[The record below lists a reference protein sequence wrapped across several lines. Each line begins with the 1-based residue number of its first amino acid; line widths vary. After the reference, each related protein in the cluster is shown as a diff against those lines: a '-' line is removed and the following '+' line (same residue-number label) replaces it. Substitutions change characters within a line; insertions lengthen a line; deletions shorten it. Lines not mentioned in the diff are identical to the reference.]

1 MKISDGIIDV
11 RVEDKELDL
20 FEGQYPLKNG
30 VTYNSY
36 VIMDEKIAVMDTV
49 DKRAS
54 DKWLENVEKVLN
66 GKEPDYLIIS
76 HMEPDHSFN
85 IKTLAEKYPNMKLVS
100 NTKVFAFI
108 PQFFEIEN
116 LEDRQVVV
124 KENDTLDLGSRKL
137 RFIIAP
143 MVHWPEVMMEYEET
157 EKILFSAD
165 AFGTFG
171 TISNEELSCEES
183 WLDEARRY
191 YINIVG
197 KYGVQVQA
205 LLKKA
210 STLEIKTICPLHGP
224 VLKDNLEFYLGKYDT
239 WSKYEWESDGVL
251 IACGSMHE
259 FTMEACEELE
269 KQLKEA
275 GKEVK
280 LIDLTRID
288 ITKAVSEAFKYQNLV
303 VASPT
308 YNAELMPVVE
318 YFLRLLKSKN
328 YQNRRVGYIEN
339 GTWAPMAGKQM
350 METVGMMKNIENIEP
365 VVTVRTKVN
374 EETRKQIIEL
384 AKQLEVRK

>member
-54 DKWLENVEKVLN
+54 DEWIENIEKALEGRK
-66 GKEPDYLIIS
+66 PDYLVIS

-100 NTKVFAFI
+100 NAKVFAFI

-124 KENDTLDLGSRKL
+124 KENDTLDLGSHKL
-137 RFIIAP
+137 RFIMAP

-171 TISNEELSCEES
+171 TISNEELPCEES

-224 VLKDNLEFYLGKYDT
+224 ILKDNLEFYLGKYDT

-280 LIDLTRID
+280 LIDITRID

-318 YFLRLLKSKN
+318 YFLRLLKAKN

-339 GTWAPMAGKQM
+339 GTWAPVAGKQM
-350 METVGMMKNIENIEP
+350 MEIVSSMKNIESIEP
-365 VVTVRTKVN
+365 VVTVRTRMSK
-374 EETRKQIIEL
+374 ETRNQLEEL
-384 AKQLEVRK
+384 KKQLL

>member
-1 MKISDGIIDV
+1 MQISNSIIDV
-11 RVEDKELDL
+11 GVEDKELDL

-36 VIMDEKIAVMDTV
+36 VILDEKIAIMDTV

-54 DKWLENVEKVLN
+54 DKWLQNVEKVLN

-100 NTKVFAFI
+100 NAKVFAFI

-124 KENDTLDLGSRKL
+124 KENDTLDLGSHKL
-137 RFIIAP
+137 RFIMAP

-157 EKILFSAD
+157 EKMLFSAD

-318 YFLRLLKSKN
+318 YFLRLLKAKN

-339 GTWAPMAGKQM
+339 GTWAPVAGKQM
-350 METVGMMKNIENIEP
+350 MEIVSSMKNIESIEP
-365 VVTVRTKVN
+365 VVTVRTRMSK
-374 EETRKQIIEL
+374 ETRNQLEEL
-384 AKQLEVRK
+384 KKQLL

>member
-1 MKISDGIIDV
+1 MQISNSIIDV
-11 RVEDKELDL
+11 GVEDKELDL

-36 VIMDEKIAVMDTV
+36 VILDEKIAIMDTV

-54 DKWLENVEKVLN
+54 DKWLQNVEKVLN

-100 NTKVFAFI
+100 NAKVFAFI

-124 KENDTLDLGSRKL
+124 KENDTLDLGSHKL
-137 RFIIAP
+137 RFIMAP

-318 YFLRLLKSKN
+318 YFLRLLKAKN

-339 GTWAPMAGKQM
+339 GTWAPVAGKQM
-350 METVGMMKNIENIEP
+350 MEIVSSMKNIESIEP
-365 VVTVRTKVN
+365 VVTVRTRMSK
-374 EETRKQIIEL
+374 ETRNQLEEL
-384 AKQLEVRK
+384 KKQLL

>member
-1 MKISDGIIDV
+1 MQISNSIIDV
-11 RVEDKELDL
+11 GVEDKELDL

-36 VIMDEKIAVMDTV
+36 VIMDEKIAIIDTV

-54 DKWLENVEKVLN
+54 SEWLQNVEKVLN

-100 NTKVFAFI
+100 NAKVFAFI

-124 KENDTLDLGSRKL
+124 KENDTLDLGSHKL
-137 RFIIAP
+137 RFIMAP

-224 VLKDNLEFYLGKYDT
+224 VLKDNLDFYLGKYDT

-318 YFLRLLKSKN
+318 YFLRLLKAKN

-339 GTWAPMAGKQM
+339 GTWAPVAGKQM
-350 METVGMMKNIENIEP
+350 MEIVSSMKNIESIEP
-365 VVTVRTKVN
+365 VVTVRTRMSK
-374 EETRKQIIEL
+374 ETRNQLEEL
-384 AKQLEVRK
+384 KKQLL